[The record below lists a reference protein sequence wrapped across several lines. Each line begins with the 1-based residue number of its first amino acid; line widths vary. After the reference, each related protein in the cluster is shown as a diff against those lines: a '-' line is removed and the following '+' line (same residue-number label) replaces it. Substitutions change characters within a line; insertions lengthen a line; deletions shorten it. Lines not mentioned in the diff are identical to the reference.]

1 MSKKKYGTK
10 VYEPKRYALDFKYT
24 IIETK
29 PIQEGIDYIR
39 TLPRRG
45 SGDRKHNLAALA
57 ELNTTCVCCGRV
69 GTKFCLG
76 EGKHV
81 GDKNRG
87 ADRHWDL
94 YTADGIAMSIDHIHP
109 RSKGGKDHLDNYQ
122 LMCIECNVFKGN
134 KPERLIPYKALLE
147 AKIDVIPMLI
157 ADKPFLYINGGKR
170 LEMGLYEPLKEWLD
184 EVEVKDN
191 YRYFLID
198 KIKII

>member
-1 MSKKKYGTK
+1 
-10 VYEPKRYALDFKYT
+10 
-24 IIETK
+24 
-29 PIQEGIDYIR
+29 
-39 TLPRRG
+39 
-45 SGDRKHNLAALA
+45 
-57 ELNTTCVCCGRV
+57 
-69 GTKFCLG
+69 
-76 EGKHV
+76 
-81 GDKNRG
+81 
-87 ADRHWDL
+87 
-94 YTADGIAMSIDHIHP
+94 
-109 RSKGGKDHLDNYQ
+109 
-122 LMCIECNVFKGN
+122 VFKGN